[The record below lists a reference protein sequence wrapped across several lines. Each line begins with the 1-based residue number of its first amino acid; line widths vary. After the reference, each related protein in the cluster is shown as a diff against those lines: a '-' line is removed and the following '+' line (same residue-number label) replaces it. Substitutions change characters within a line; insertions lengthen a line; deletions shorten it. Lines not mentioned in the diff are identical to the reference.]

1 MVPARRLMV
10 FSRKHWRGAAVAVAL
25 GMVVPA
31 AALHWPAPAE
41 AAGPRRAALSAQ
53 DRADVARAEA
63 YLNQVTT
70 LKARFL
76 QLAPNGG
83 QAEGTAYFSR
93 PGRMRLQYDPPSPML
108 VVADGTFLIVHDK
121 ELGEPSY
128 IPLNSTPAGILV
140 RENVQ
145 LDGKDVTVTRV
156 TRSPGV
162 LNVSLVESEDPGQ
175 GELTLVFSERP
186 FALRQWRVV
195 DAQGGTTVVSL
206 YEAQTGLALEPKLFE
221 FKDPKFARP
230 TFRDG

>member
-1 MVPARRLMV
+1 MPI
-10 FSRKHWRGAAVAVAL
+10 RKIWRSAALALALGILIPAVATV
-25 GMVVPA
+25 GQN
-31 AALHWPAPAE
+31 PAE
-41 AAGPRRAALSAQ
+41 AAGPRRVALSVQ
-53 DRADVARAEA
+53 DRADVERAEA

-70 LKARFL
+70 LRARFL
-76 QLAPNGG
+76 QVASDGN
-83 QAEGTAYFSR
+83 QVEGTAFVSR

-145 LDGKDVTVTRV
+145 LDGKDVAVTRV
-156 TRSPGV
+156 ARTPGV
-162 LNVSLVESEDPGQ
+162 LHVSLVESEDPGQ

-195 DAQGGTTVVSL
+195 DAQGATTSVSL
-206 YEAQTGLALEPKLFE
+206 YEAQDGLALDPKLFE
-221 FKDPKFARP
+221 FKNPNFTKPK
-230 TFRDG
+230 FRDG